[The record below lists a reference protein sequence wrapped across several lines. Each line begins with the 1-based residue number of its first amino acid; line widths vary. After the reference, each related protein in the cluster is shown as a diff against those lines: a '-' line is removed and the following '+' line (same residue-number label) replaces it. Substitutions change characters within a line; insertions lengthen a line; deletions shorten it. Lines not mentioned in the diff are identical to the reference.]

1 MESLSQDKL
10 REWNLCLRIIFENG
24 LLAVHFISHLK
35 PPLYSQSP
43 CLWIG
48 FFFQNYVV
56 NKCFKL
62 WKDKSYPLKFSTYVT
77 ADKPLLSQTNNGA
90 SRASFHVT
98 AGKMQHTVRNGA
110 AHTASHLGPSTV
122 GPRRLAFSFCSMSVK
137 CSVPGVW
144 SLRISALDSR
154 TFCSFS
160 T

>member
-1 MESLSQDKL
+1 MHS
-10 REWNLCLRIIFENG
+10 
-24 LLAVHFISHLK
+24 FISL
-35 PPLYSQSP
+35 LY
-43 CLWIG
+43 IRG
-48 FFFQNYVV
+48 
-56 NKCFKL
+56 KL
-62 WKDKSYPLKFSTYVT
+62 CDTRKSYFLSPLNLHNVQYFSYGYFTELGV
-77 ADKPLLSQTNNGA
+77 SQTNNGA
-90 SRASFHVT
+90 SGASFHVT

>member
-1 MESLSQDKL
+1 MSCSRPTSSPLSTYL
-10 REWNLCLRIIFENG
+10 ECGLCPSSRTDVTDSRPSTSG
-24 LLAVHFISHLK
+24 TARARTS
-35 PPLYSQSP
+35 
-43 CLWIG
+43 
-48 FFFQNYVV
+48 
-56 NKCFKL
+56 
-62 WKDKSYPLKFSTYVT
+62 DKSDEKRRG
-77 ADKPLLSQTNNGA
+77 ADKSRERSKTKGYNGA

-154 TFCSFS
+154 MFCSFS